1 MHLGRKGLAAAA
13 ICAVLLALLP
23 AATTQP
29 AAAGSVG
36 YNYFYASA
44 QSQNVSRARGAK
56 ARFTVHRPSQ
66 VQLPGEHSL
75 AEIAIRGRDRGDM
88 VEAGWRT
95 DATGVTRLFVYWW
108 KDGQPQC
115 YNGCGFVERGRGIKP
130 GTALQPGSAITL
142 KWVFKRGKWKLKVNG
157 DLAGFYPKR
166 LWNGHFKRPALVQ
179 VFGEVVTSSLRPCLN
194 MGNGRQAWQRG
205 SASIRRVKFIKGPK
219 MRLSQ
224 GVTSSDAG
232 YSVRMLNRRALR
244 YGGGGLC

>member
-1 MHLGRKGLAAAA
+1 MYLGRSGLAAAA
-13 ICAVLLALLP
+13 ICALLLVLLP
-23 AATTQP
+23 AAATQSAS
-29 AAAGSVG
+29 AAAG

-56 ARFTVHRPSQ
+56 ARFTVHQPSQ

-75 AEIAIRGRDRGDM
+75 AEIAIRGPRSGDM

-95 DATGVTRLFVYWW
+95 DATGRTRLFVYWW
-108 KDGQPQC
+108 KNGQPQC

-130 GTALQPGSAITL
+130 GTVLEAGSAINL

-166 LWNGHFKRPALVQ
+166 LWDGRFKRPKLVQ
-179 VFGEVVTSSLRPCLN
+179 VFGEVVSSSLRPCAN
-194 MGNGRQAWQRG
+194 MGNGRSAWRRG
-205 SASIRRVKFIKGPK
+205 SATIRRVNFVKGPRMK
-219 MRLSQ
+219 LRQ
-224 GVTSSDAG
+224 GVTSSDSG

-244 YGGGGLC
+244 YGGSGLC